1 MHETILSR
9 IVEQMFVYIGHVSI
23 FEATQKGGGVI
34 STEFSISPQNQENLN
49 TKGENKWLK
58 LKTVKQ

>member
-23 FEATQKGGGVI
+23 FEATQKGGGL
-34 STEFSISPQNQENLN
+34 SPQNFLSLPK
-49 TKGENKWLK
+49 TKE
-58 LKTVKQ
+58 V